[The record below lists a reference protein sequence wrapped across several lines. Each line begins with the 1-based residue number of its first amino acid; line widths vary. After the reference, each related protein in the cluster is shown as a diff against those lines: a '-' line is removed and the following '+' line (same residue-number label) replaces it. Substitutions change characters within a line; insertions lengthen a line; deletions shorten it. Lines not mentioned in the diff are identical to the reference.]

1 MALAPDSRLARR
13 VLPGPLYRAL
23 THVFAQGISGCMLVG
38 GTAISGYYAGHRRSD
53 DLGLFARDRDAHRA
67 SVFAVRS
74 LADAGAKVDEVLGSA
89 QYFKA
94 SCLLDGHPFTVDVVL
109 DSNLHAVG
117 ESHAADDGVAVAGVG
132 TLLRQKAATLVSRCG
147 EKDLYDLI
155 WLFQA
160 NPGLDLS
167 HLIDLGSQIDAGLT
181 AEAALASLLGT
192 EPSRS
197 SCGFSLTQTPDEV
210 LKEISVLKRNLEISL
225 DKIARSQP
233 APEIGQL
240 VRALR

>member
-1 MALAPDSRLARR
+1 MLSASLTRPTMASSLPTSGRCFDKRL
-13 VLPGPLYRAL
+13 
-23 THVFAQGISGCMLVG
+23 
-38 GTAISGYYAGHRRSD
+38 
-53 DLGLFARDRDAHRA
+53 
-67 SVFAVRS
+67 
-74 LADAGAKVDEVLGSA
+74 
-89 QYFKA
+89 
-94 SCLLDGHPFTVDVVL
+94 
-109 DSNLHAVG
+109 
-117 ESHAADDGVAVAGVG
+117 
-132 TLLRQKAATLVSRCG
+132 ATLVSRCG

-167 HLIDLGSQIDAGLT
+167 QLIDLGSQIDAGLT

-210 LKEISVLKRNLEISL
+210 LKEISVLKRNLEVSL

>member
-23 THVFAQGISGCMLVG
+23 THVFAQGISGCMLE
-38 GTAISGYYAGHRRSD
+38 T
-53 DLGLFARDRDAHRA
+53 
-67 SVFAVRS
+67 
-74 LADAGAKVDEVLGSA
+74 
-89 QYFKA
+89 
-94 SCLLDGHPFTVDVVL
+94 
-109 DSNLHAVG
+109 
-117 ESHAADDGVAVAGVG
+117 
-132 TLLRQKAATLVSRCG
+132 
-147 EKDLYDLI
+147 
-155 WLFQA
+155 
-160 NPGLDLS
+160 
-167 HLIDLGSQIDAGLT
+167 
-181 AEAALASLLGT
+181 ALANLLGT